1 MNEYC
6 HSSAKV
12 ADLLEKFHY
21 NETPPTLTTLRE
33 EHVIAKRMLSDP
45 CVQGEMNGIYRIYPQ
60 YVIFSALLQCLLEM
74 KVSANEHEND
84 DK

>member
-6 HSSAKV
+6 QSSAKV
-12 ADLLEKFHY
+12 AELLEKFHY

-45 CVQGEMNGIYRIYPQ
+45 CVQGEMDGIYRVYPQ
-60 YVIFSALLQCLLEM
+60 CVILSALLQCLLEM
-74 KVSANEHEND
+74 KVGNREED
-84 DK
+84 R